1 MQVKSSPKS
10 ILDRLK
16 RIEGQIRGIQ
26 KMIEEDRYCIEILT
40 QLTSVVAALKGVE
53 DVIMEKH
60 LETCVAEAMQFGSER
75 EKQEKINEIMDI
87 LSKFRKY

>member
-1 MQVKSSPKS
+1 MQVKSSPES
-10 ILDRLK
+10 IIERLK

-26 KMIEEDRYCIEILT
+26 KMVEEDRYCIEILT

-53 DVIMEKH
+53 EVIMEKH

-75 EKQEKINEIMDI
+75 EKQEKINEIMNI
-87 LSKFRKY
+87 LSKFRRY